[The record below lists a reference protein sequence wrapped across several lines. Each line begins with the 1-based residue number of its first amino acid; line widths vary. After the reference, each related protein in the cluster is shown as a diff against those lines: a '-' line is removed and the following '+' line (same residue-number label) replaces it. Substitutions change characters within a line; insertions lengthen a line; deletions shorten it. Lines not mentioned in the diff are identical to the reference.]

1 MPRCLLLSRS
11 GAVHSPQILMLSG
24 IGPAEELKRHDI
36 PVVQDL
42 PGVGDHLVDH
52 PVVDAYFHNR
62 NTTAKYVKP
71 QGVLDLVKLGSSA
84 ARYLATGKG
93 VLTTNVSASWKQHA
107 AVPY

>member
-1 MPRCLLLSRS
+1 
-11 GAVHSPQILMLSG
+11 MLSG